1 MKQIGMDTLRKR
13 EPSHR
18 EVRQKFH
25 QNPRPISI
33 KICDEEANNIRMKV
47 SNMET
52 RNNMRCYGDQMIMKE
67 GQIASASVKETI
79 REIDA

>member
-33 KICDEEANNIRMKV
+33 KICDEEANNIRKKA
-47 SNMET
+47 SDREN
-52 RNNMRCYGDQMIMKE
+52 RNNMRHCRDQVIIK
-67 GQIASASVKETI
+67 
-79 REIDA
+79 